1 MLLRPLI
8 ALLALAAAA
17 PAGADLQW
25 YYGARTTLAA
35 QQLND
40 TTHNNTIGTGGA
52 DGQLADTGVED
63 LTAGIGFVVGRDLTS
78 VPGLRLEGE
87 LIWRYRT
94 DWDLRSYTHSIGA
107 VTNVFSDVSTTTL
120 MLNASTQFPLS
131 ARWTWEMGAGVG
143 VAVNQVDARLVERRV
158 GAAIQQHEQSN
169 VAFAWGVQL
178 GVSRPLNRNWRLG
191 LHYRYLDLGGAE
203 AGPFRLGGE
212 ELSADHVAHELQL
225 SLFRGL

>member
-1 MLLRPLI
+1 MKLLV
-8 ALLALAAAA
+8 ALLAIATTA
-17 PAGADLQW
+17 PALADLQW

-40 TTHNNTIGTGGA
+40 TSHHNTIGTGGA

-63 LTAGIGFVVGRDLTS
+63 LTAGIGFVVGRDLAS
-78 VPGLRLEGE
+78 VPGLRLEAE

-120 MLNASTQFPLS
+120 MLNASTQFALS
-131 ARWTWEMGAGVG
+131 PRWTWEVGAGVG
-143 VAVNQVDARLVERRV
+143 VAVNQVDARLIERRA
-158 GAAIQQHEQSN
+158 GAAIQRHEHTN
-169 VAFAWGVQL
+169 ATFAWGAQL
-178 GVSRPLNRNWRLG
+178 GISRPLSRNWRLG
-191 LHYRYLDLGGAE
+191 LHYRYLDLGRTE